1 MTSKH
6 NEQIEELRTLVAQLE
21 KTLTTVTEALL
32 TTQETIQKRD
42 AQLDG
47 VTAVLIGVANTVAK
61 STELNIIGK
70 AVVKAAIEGHL
81 ASSLSSNTTDAHIHG
96 TSAWAYRLLPTPW
109 KDAYVG
115 K

>member
-1 MTSKH
+1 MTSEHK
-6 NEQIEELRTLVAQLE
+6 EQIEELRVLVAQLE

-61 STELNIIGK
+61 SPELDDLGK
-70 AVVKAAIEGHL
+70 TVVKAAIEGLL
-81 ASSLSSNTTDAHIHG
+81 ASSLGSKTTDAHIHD
-96 TSAWAYRLLPTPW
+96 TSAWAYRLLPTSW
-109 KDAYVG
+109 KDAYLP